1 MSWLSRLRGKS
12 AGHDS
17 EVAGEATPAVD
28 DEVRHAKQAA
38 VLVTA
43 TWPSGQGRPAW
54 MRDGMTVKLY
64 GGATD
69 LEVVGEARRQPEL
82 RRLAGVSRGRV
93 RVAQHA
99 ILVPESGNPYDENAV
114 GVWIGGLMIGRLSR
128 DDAAALRPGIVRLVQ
143 RTGKAVALDAVI
155 VGGGAR
161 GDGEEGLLG
170 VWLTHEPG
178 DFGLPSS
185 VPAAA
190 VSAGFRTGLSEAIGR
205 DEADDSYD
213 LSWLDTLPEQV
224 GERLPVLRELMRT
237 ELEPLGRHYL
247 MRALEADL
255 YASRADRPDALE
267 EYDNVTTVHDGE
279 MATIRPALL
288 ATFHRLPL
296 LETYRQATIR
306 HSKAGDFDRA
316 LWWAKRGIEVYGV
329 DAHDQAWVADLDK
342 RVAVLQAKME
352 RQARPKKARRSSATT
367 APPPVLSAESAME
380 TLVCRTCGSEFT
392 RARTRGRKPHECP
405 DCRPS

>member
-17 EVAGEATPAVD
+17 EAAGEATPAVG
-28 DEVRHAKQAA
+28 DEVQHAEEAA

-64 GGATD
+64 GGAID
-69 LEVVGEARRQPEL
+69 LEVVGESRHQPEL
-82 RRLAGVSRGRV
+82 RMLAGVPRGRV
-93 RVAQHA
+93 WVAQHA

-114 GVWIGGLMIGRLSR
+114 GVWIGGLLIGRLSR
-128 DDAAALRPGIVRLVQ
+128 DDAESLKPGIFSLVQ

-170 VWLTHEPG
+170 VWLTHDPE
-178 DFGLPSS
+178 DFGLPPS

-237 ELEPLGRHYL
+237 EREPLGRHYV

-255 YASRADRPDALE
+255 YASRTDRPNALE
-267 EYDNVTTVHDGE
+267 EYDHVTTVHDGE

-288 ATFHRLPL
+288 AAFQRLPL

-306 HSKAGDFDRA
+306 HSKAGHSDRA
-316 LWWAKRGIEVYGV
+316 LWWAKRGLEVYGV
-329 DAHDQAWVADLDK
+329 DAHDPAWVADLDK
-342 RVAVLQAKME
+342 RVAVLEAKIE
-352 RQARPKKARRSSATT
+352 RQARPKTARPSSA
-367 APPPVLSAESAME
+367 AA
-380 TLVCRTCGSEFT
+380 
-392 RARTRGRKPHECP
+392 ARPKCSLRS
-405 DCRPS
+405 RP